1 MATTYH
7 RQLNHIFNRPTI
19 EPEWYWSDHWEEGI
33 FEDNPLS
40 AFTFIETL
48 LKDVK
53 ADLSPYSN
61 DQIGLGLEYIFNNA
75 ISNLACDFKI
85 APVPFKRKQEAICSL
100 FVLFRDIFNPRCVA
114 ETAAFSQEKSTPLN
128 GICYMFWDVC
138 PLSTWIKFA
147 NTEEIGLSF
156 MASLSEAELANMQ
169 LPEGVLDIMK
179 QQIAQST
186 ATLKTRE
193 EIFAEGQQQYKNIDI
208 ETKGYY
214 EAIAD
219 VMQRCLE
226 LSNPACVESGL
237 HGLGHM
243 ATFLPDIAV
252 PIIDDYLK
260 NGKKR
265 SETLENYAEMA
276 RTGMIL

>member
-1 MATTYH
+1 MATTYQ
-7 RQLNHIFNRPTI
+7 RQLNHIFNRPTT
-19 EPEWYWSDHWEEGI
+19 EPEWYWGKHWEEGV

-48 LKDVK
+48 MQDIK
-53 ADLSPYSN
+53 ADLSTYSN
-61 DQIGLGLEYIFNNA
+61 DQIGLGLGYIFNNA
-75 ISNLACDFKI
+75 ISNLACDFKV
-85 APVPFKRKQEAICSL
+85 ADVPFERKEKAVRSL
-100 FVLFRDIFNPRCVA
+100 FALFRDIFNPRCEA
-114 ETAAFSQEKSTPLN
+114 QTAAFSEEKSTSLN
-128 GICYMFWDVC
+128 YICYMFWDVS

-147 NTEEIGLSF
+147 NREEIGLSF

-169 LPEGVLDIMK
+169 LPEGVLDSMK

-186 ATLKTRE
+186 TTMKTRE

-243 ATFLPDIAV
+243 VTFLPDMAV
-252 PIIDDYLK
+252 PIIDGYLK
-260 NGKKR
+260 NGKNH
-265 SETLENYAEMA
+265 SETLVNYAEMA